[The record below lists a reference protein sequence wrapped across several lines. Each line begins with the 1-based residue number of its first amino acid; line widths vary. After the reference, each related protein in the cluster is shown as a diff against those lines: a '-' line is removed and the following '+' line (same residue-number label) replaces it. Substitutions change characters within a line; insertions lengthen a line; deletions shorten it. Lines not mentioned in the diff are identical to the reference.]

1 MNEHQEE
8 KEEENLRGWH
18 GDIELLADSL
28 VHKDLEDVSKPETRP
43 LGHITAG
50 FVAPDSDERDDG
62 ATGEGGQ
69 DAHTDQQQV
78 ERAGEGEHPQ
88 E

>member
-1 MNEHQEE
+1 MNEQQEDND
-8 KEEENLRGWH
+8 EENLRSFH

-28 VHKDLEDVSKPETRP
+28 VHKDLEDVSKPERRS

-50 FVAPDSDERDDG
+50 FVAPDGDERDDG

-69 DAHTDQQQV
+69 DAHTD
-78 ERAGEGEHPQ
+78 
-88 E
+88 